1 MIPDHKSVG
10 AAADSAH
17 EYFLKQF
24 LLTGQKDKAS
34 LEMCAYSLHT
44 RLRPPR
50 TLTTL
55 PPSH

>member
-1 MIPDHKSVG
+1 MILDHKSVG

-44 RLRPPR
+44 RQRPPAR
-50 TLTTL
+50 
-55 PPSH
+55 